1 MQDLHATTLLG
12 LGIPNLAIVLR
23 DNDWRWWG
31 GNLIGILSDNY
42 LLCDVLYLHTI
53 TKMCP
58 FDRDYEQEIQL
69 HSWAKLIGL

>member
-1 MQDLHATTLLG
+1 MG

-42 LLCDVLYLHTI
+42 LLCDVLYCIYVVVTT

-58 FDRDYEQEIQL
+58 FDHDYEQEIQL
-69 HSWAKLIGL
+69 NSCAELIGL